1 MVAVALDLTTY
12 KYDLVKD
19 SGRRYEILNVAR
31 SDVLFEISKL
41 VYNTEYFQQVPEVYQ
56 SVFRKHL
63 NTLLDA
69 ASTRFGAL
77 CHDLGQIEQSHRQTV
92 DAMYSCATNALSDE
106 LEEARSTTRP
116 CSPSKVL
123 RVD

>member
-1 MVAVALDLTTY
+1 MVAVSDDLITH
-12 KYDLVKD
+12 KYELVKD

-31 SDVLFEISKL
+31 SDVMFEISKL
-41 VYNTEYFQQVPEVYQ
+41 AYNTEYFQGVPEIFQ

-63 NTLLDA
+63 KTLLDA
-69 ASTRFGAL
+69 ANTRFGAL
-77 CHDLGQIEQSHRQTV
+77 FHDLGQIEQSHRQTV

>member
-1 MVAVALDLTTY
+1 MVGVALELSTH

-19 SGRRYEILNVAR
+19 SGRRYQIQNVAR

-41 VYNTEYFQQVPEVYQ
+41 VYNTETFQQVPEVYQ
-56 SVFRKHL
+56 SVFRKRLH
-63 NTLLDA
+63 TLLDVV
-69 ASTRFGAL
+69 STRFGAL